1 MTKNDESGF
10 GMRDSGFEERRT
22 ENGERRTKNEERRT
36 TPTFRAYIDLA
47 RPFTLVAPALG
58 FISGAA
64 TAIGAFPREPW
75 SAHLIVAPIIGSV
88 MAAVLNAGNNA
99 LNQIYDLDIDRVN
112 KPKRP
117 LPSGR
122 LTIPQVWAFTAV
134 TYVLALALAW
144 LDAPRG
150 QHECFWLVAIA
161 AVCTFIYSMPPL
173 RTKRLGIWAN
183 ITIAVPR
190 GVLLKVAGW
199 SSVKTI
205 AGVEP
210 WYIGAVFGLFL
221 LGATTTKDFADME
234 GDRRG
239 GCRTLPIQ
247 LGVRRAAWMIS
258 PSFVVPFLMI
268 PLGAWMRIL
277 TGDFWLL
284 QLLGAVMT
292 LYGVYV
298 CVLMLRRPEDLAVE
312 ENHVSWAH
320 MYRMM
325 FVAQIGFA
333 LAYLL

>member
-1 MTKNDESGF
+1 MNTVSA
-10 GMRDSGFEERRT
+10 T
-22 ENGERRTKNEERRT
+22 
-36 TPTFRAYIDLA
+36 RAGGVNWKAYLDLA

-58 FISGAA
+58 FISGAL
-64 TAIGAFPREPW
+64 TAVGAAPREPW
-75 SAHLIVAPIIGSV
+75 SAQLLAAPLIGSL

-99 LNQIYDLDIDRVN
+99 LNQIYDLEIDRVN

-122 LTIPQVWAFTAV
+122 LTIAQVWWFTNI
-134 TYVLALALAW
+134 TYALALVLAW
-144 LDAPRG
+144 LVAPNGR
-150 QHECFWLVAIA
+150 HECFWLVAVA
-161 AVCTFIYSMPPL
+161 VVCTYLYSVPPF

-183 ITIAVPR
+183 VTIAIPR

-205 AGVEP
+205 AGLEP
-210 WYIGAVFGLFL
+210 WYIGAIFGLFL

-239 GCRTLPIQ
+239 GCRTLPIRY
-247 LGVRRAAWMIS
+247 GVRKAAWMIS
-258 PSFVVPFLMI
+258 PSFVIPFIMI
-268 PLGAWMRIL
+268 NIGAAAGVL
-277 TGDFWLL
+277 TGSFWLL
-284 QLLGAVMT
+284 QILGTVMT
-292 LYGVYV
+292 IYGLYVLY
-298 CVLMLRRPEDLAVE
+298 LMLRRPEDLAVE

>member
-1 MTKNDESGF
+1 VTA
-10 GMRDSGFEERRT
+10 T
-22 ENGERRTKNEERRT
+22 L
-36 TPTFRAYIDLA
+36 RAYVDLG

-58 FISGAA
+58 FISGAL
-64 TAIGAFPREPW
+64 TAVGAAPREPW
-75 SAHLIVAPIIGSV
+75 SPSLLVAPFVGAA

-99 LNQIYDLDIDRVN
+99 LNQIYDLEIDRVN

-122 LTIPQVWAFTAV
+122 LTITQVWWFTNI
-134 TYVLALALAW
+134 TYALALALAW
-144 LDAPRG
+144 LVAPNGR
-150 QHECFWLVAIA
+150 HECFWLVAVA
-161 AVCTFIYSMPPL
+161 VVCTYLYSVPPF

-183 ITIAVPR
+183 VTIAIPR

-205 AGVEP
+205 AGLEP
-210 WYIGAVFGLFL
+210 WYIGAIFGLFL

-247 LGVRRAAWMIS
+247 YGVRKAAWMIS
-258 PSFVVPFLMI
+258 PSFVIPFIMI
-268 PLGAWMRIL
+268 NIGAALGVL
-277 TGDFWLL
+277 TGSFWPL
-284 QLLGAVMT
+284 QILGAVMT
-292 LYGVYV
+292 IYGLYVLY
-298 CVLMLRRPEDLAVE
+298 LMLRRPEDLAVE

>member
-1 MTKNDESGF
+1 MN
-10 GMRDSGFEERRT
+10 R
-22 ENGERRTKNEERRT
+22 
-36 TPTFRAYIDLA
+36 PAYLELS

-58 FISGAA
+58 FISAALTAVGAA
-64 TAIGAFPREPW
+64 PRESW
-75 SAHLIVAPIIGSV
+75 SPALVVPAVIGSA

-99 LNQIYDLDIDRVN
+99 LNQIYDLEIDRVN

-117 LPSGR
+117 LPTGR
-122 LTIPQVWAFTAV
+122 VSIAGAWRFTIA
-134 TYVLALALAW
+134 TYGLALVLAW
-144 LDAPRG
+144 LVAPGGR
-150 QHECFWLVAIA
+150 HECFWLVVVAV
-161 AVCTFIYSMPPL
+161 VCTLLYSVPPF

-183 ITIAVPR
+183 VTIAIPR

-205 AGVEP
+205 AGIEP
-210 WYIGAVFGLFL
+210 WYIGAIFGLFL

-247 LGVRRAAWMIS
+247 FGVRRAAWMIS

-268 PLGAWMRIL
+268 PVGAWTGIL
-277 TGDFWLL
+277 TGNFHLL

-292 LYGVYV
+292 AYGVYV
-298 CVLMLRRPEDLAVE
+298 CYLMLRRPEELAVE

>member
-1 MTKNDESGF
+1 VT
-10 GMRDSGFEERRT
+10 RT
-22 ENGERRTKNEERRT
+22 TDGERRTSNDERRSL
-36 TPTFRAYIDLA
+36 RAYIDLA

-58 FISGAA
+58 FISGAL
-64 TAIGAFPREPW
+64 TAVGAAQREPW
-75 SAHLIVAPIIGSV
+75 SPALLVAPFIGAT
-88 MAAVLNAGNNA
+88 MAALLNAGNNA

-122 LTIPQVWAFTAV
+122 LMIAQVWWFTNI
-134 TYVLALALAW
+134 TYVLALVLAW
-144 LDAPRG
+144 LVAPKGR
-150 QHECFWLVAIA
+150 HECFWLVAIA
-161 AVCTFIYSMPPL
+161 VVCTYLYSVPPF

-183 ITIAVPR
+183 VTIAIPR

-205 AGVEP
+205 IGLEP
-210 WYIGAVFGLFL
+210 WYIGAIFGLFL

-247 LGVRRAAWMIS
+247 YGVRRAAWMIS
-258 PSFVVPFLMI
+258 PSFVIPFIMI
-268 PLGAWMRIL
+268 NAGAATGVL
-277 TGDFWLL
+277 TGNFWLL
-284 QLLGAVMT
+284 QILGALMT
-292 LYGVYV
+292 AYGLYVLY
-298 CVLMLRRPEDLAVE
+298 LMLRRPEDLAVE